1 MAIAPTLTLAVDAMT
16 PSESR
21 EAALHGQRA
30 LTPILSGAISGGI
43 VGVAWIIGIIV
54 WLYKRHRRARRAKA
68 AGFRSYREFLDPP
81 KKQDAFI
88 IPPDPAVLQGQA
100 RPGQKF
106 VVEKEHKKKGKDFLF
121 KHAKTVPVAETEER
135 PHGEKEGVP
144 PGMNHRASAP
154 PRVPESTPLSPLLA
168 GHGEAGGDQEAAR
181 HESDA

>member
-1 MAIAPTLTLAVDAMT
+1 MSLLFCDHDLF
-16 PSESR
+16 S
-21 EAALHGQRA
+21 HRA

-88 IPPDPAVLQGQA
+88 IPPDPAVLKGQA

-106 VVEKEHKKKGKDFLF
+106 VVEKEKGHGKKDKKDFKL
-121 KHAKTVPVAETEER
+121 KHANTLPIVVVDER
-135 PHGEKEGVP
+135 PHGEESVP
-144 PGMNHRASAP
+144 PGMDHKAVSAP
-154 PRVPESTPLSPLLA
+154 SQVPDAAHLSPLPTSN
-168 GHGEAGGDQEAAR
+168 GEVGGDGAALR
-181 HESDA
+181 HQSDA